1 MFVDYEQW
9 QQKDLFS
16 KMGKT
21 NGCAIV
27 LALWGEKDGGLHI
40 ITGINRL
47 VGCLSKH

>member
-9 QQKDLFS
+9 QHKDSFS
-16 KMGKT
+16 KMGKA

-27 LALWGEKDGGLHI
+27 LTLWGEKDGGLHI

-47 VGCLSKH
+47 VECLSKH